1 METED
6 LTQEFR
12 FGVCARAPCCTVG
25 CKPRCTREGVTHPQS
40 LTHTCV
46 FTSSYSHV
54 AQDPC
59 ANSST
64 RRQAFSIHTHTHTHT
79 HLHTPSAPLHAQG
92 GGSWAQCPEAR
103 GASPAKRQAGAELGD
118 ELRGRGVCLP
128 AQTPFPW
135 RRAGALSTELPQDR
149 RALGACDSRT
159 SHCEW
164 RVCSLL
170 RHSTCDTLFSLMSI
184 LQHLGSHPI
193 VSRRKYRLKE
203 VKWLVQTPQ
212 QQTEQMGF

>member
-1 METED
+1 MRPAA
-6 LTQEFR
+6 LLAVNHGAHVR
-12 FGVCARAPCCTVG
+12 GLH
-25 CKPRCTREGVTHPQS
+25 THNPHSHLCIHLQLQS
-40 LTHTCV
+40 C
-46 FTSSYSHV
+46 
-54 AQDPC
+54 
-59 ANSST
+59 ST
-64 RRQAFSIHTHTHTHT
+64 RPLCQLIHTKTSIFHSYTHTHTHTHT
-79 HLHTPSAPLHAQG
+79 HLHTPSAPLQAQG
-92 GGSWAQCPEAR
+92 GRSWAQCPEAR

-203 VKWLVQTPQ
+203 VK
-212 QQTEQMGF
+212 